1 MRIQPVRNDADHA
14 AAVARIERLM
24 GAEPGTPASDELDVL
39 VTLVDAYEA
48 KRFPMATPEPIAVIQ
63 FQMEQQ
69 GLSRRDLEPMIGSR
83 ARVSEIL
90 TGKRALTLPMIRR
103 LHSGLRIPLELLVGA
118 EMAPETA
125 RRTAV
130 RRKKAKAATASVGA
144 NRGIA
149 ARQRGR

>member
-1 MRIQPVRNDADHA
+1 MRIQPVRNDADHT

-24 GAEPGTPASDELDVL
+24 GAEPGTAASDELEVL

-48 KRFPMATPEPIAVIQ
+48 KRFPMVTPEPVAVIR

-69 GLSRRDLEPMIGSR
+69 GMSRRELEPMIGSR

-103 LHSGLRIPLELLVGA
+103 LHSGLRIPVELLVGA
-118 EMAPETA
+118 ETTPGVAPRGLA
-125 RRTAV
+125 
-130 RRKKAKAATASVGA
+130 RRKKAKAAAVRVGA
-144 NRGIA
+144 NRGLA
-149 ARQRGR
+149 ARQRG